1 MSAKYTVFKQFSLD
15 KDRTMEPCKRIT
27 SLNLSHTYSAKFMTL
42 IRAKILKTSLLL
54 VMYGLL
60 SFNATFASTIGG
72 DFKLTSHKGQ
82 SFKLS
87 DIHGKV
93 GVIFFGFTHCPDV
106 CPNTL
111 LEIQRLLTTL
121 GDDSDKLQ
129 VLFIS
134 VDPKRDTPE
143 KLDSYINYFNKNII
157 GLTGTTEEIASV
169 LDQYNGK
176 VSFSGDTNSDTYNVE
191 HNANLFLINKQG
203 DIGSIILPRT
213 PFPVLLQQV
222 KKLIGE

>member
-1 MSAKYTVFKQFSLD
+1 MSAKYTVFQEFGLD
-15 KDRTMEPCKRIT
+15 KDRTIEPFK
-27 SLNLSHTYSAKFMTL
+27 SKLTL
-42 IRAKILKTSLLL
+42 IQIHADKMTFMRLFLSKILKTSLLF
-54 VMYGLL
+54 VMYGLV
-60 SFNATFASTIGG
+60 SFNINSALAIGG
-72 DFKLTSHKGQ
+72 DFELTSHKGEP
-82 SFKLS
+82 FKLS
-87 DIHGKV
+87 DINGKV

-111 LEIQRLLTTL
+111 LEIQRLLAKL
-121 GDDSDKLQ
+121 GEDSEQVK

-134 VDPKRDTPE
+134 VDPKRDTPD
-143 KLDSYINYFNKNII
+143 KLDSYVNYFNKNII
-157 GLTGTTEEIASV
+157 GLTGTTEEITKV

-213 PFPVLLQQV
+213 PFAVLLQQV
-222 KKLIGE
+222 NKLIQE